1 MAFKTYL
8 NAGAGAGG
16 GGMAPVASPS
26 GRRRHPSRWP
36 PDVLYMI
43 ALVVPRSRSSRSSP
57 STCEEDVH
65 A

>member
-26 GRRRHPSRWP
+26 GGGGNVAGGWH

-43 ALVVPRSRSSRSSP
+43 ALVVAEIALVAFISK
-57 STCEEDVH
+57 H
-65 A
+65 L